1 VSIENGSQ
9 FCKDKSNFGFLTVSK
24 SLIWKFS
31 YEKEFFS
38 IIYRSQRKIEK
49 DKNMTFL
56 AWSRM
61 RFSKIYTLHRIS
73 ENRKSVSTARES
85 RVHFFHEPFF
95 CEHEWDSQ
103 KNKIFV
109 HLHKQSVKSKF
120 ACALFPHPWMRAKFL
135 RCSEGFRISFFS
147 NLALRSGSWNYESW
161 VSSWEETRAAGIIP
175 DPGTRRPDLTPYF
188 VMREENS

>member
-120 ACALFPHPWMRAKFL
+120 ACALFPHPWEKVRSTFTV
-135 RCSEGFRISFFS
+135 RCLFFS
-147 NLALRSGSWNYESW
+147 SKSQKRTWKKSWRRANLRLLHFSLLS
-161 VSSWEETRAAGIIP
+161 
-175 DPGTRRPDLTPYF
+175 TRR
-188 VMREENS
+188 E

>member
-1 VSIENGSQ
+1 MQNWLEITNNKSKKDFFMWVSKTAANFVKINRTS
-9 FCKDKSNFGFLTVSK
+9 DFGFLTVSK

-120 ACALFPHPWMRAKFL
+120 ACALFPHPCLWH
-135 RCSEGFRISFFS
+135 
-147 NLALRSGSWNYESW
+147 
-161 VSSWEETRAAGIIP
+161 
-175 DPGTRRPDLTPYF
+175 
-188 VMREENS
+188 

>member
-1 VSIENGSQ
+1 MSIENGSQ

-73 ENRKSVSTARES
+73 ENRKSVSTTRES
-85 RVHFFHEPFF
+85 RVHFFHKPFF

-109 HLHKQSVKSKF
+109 HLHKQSVISKKRV
-120 ACALFPHPWMRAKFL
+120 H
-135 RCSEGFRISFFS
+135 FS
-147 NLALRSGSWNYESW
+147 
-161 VSSWEETRAAGIIP
+161 
-175 DPGTRRPDLTPYF
+175 LTPGY
-188 VMREENS
+188 EENKRESVILMLYPGMSE

>member
-1 VSIENGSQ
+1 MSIENGSQ

-38 IIYRSQRKIEK
+38 IIYSSQRKIEK

-109 HLHKQSVKSKF
+109 HLHKQSVNSKF
-120 ACALFPHPWMRAKFL
+120 ACALFPHPWRALYLMLILCKSWFL
-135 RCSEGFRISFFS
+135 GA
-147 NLALRSGSWNYESW
+147 NLVKIDAKSDEKVQKS
-161 VSSWEETRAAGIIP
+161 
-175 DPGTRRPDLTPYF
+175 
-188 VMREENS
+188 

>member
-1 VSIENGSQ
+1 MSIENGSQ

-120 ACALFPHPWMRAKFL
+120 ACALFPHPWLKQEKFYMKVWLFYFFWRILHEYLL
-135 RCSEGFRISFFS
+135 RVLFHFNGNDILMSLLFEFHIKS
-147 NLALRSGSWNYESW
+147 
-161 VSSWEETRAAGIIP
+161 I
-175 DPGTRRPDLTPYF
+175 
-188 VMREENS
+188 

>member
-1 VSIENGSQ
+1 VSWARQLVSSAQDISDQVQLNLGKFFYVSIENGSQ

-120 ACALFPHPWMRAKFL
+120 ACALFPHPWIERDRIRNHGGVFSKMSR
-135 RCSEGFRISFFS
+135 FRF
-147 NLALRSGSWNYESW
+147 
-161 VSSWEETRAAGIIP
+161 
-175 DPGTRRPDLTPYF
+175 
-188 VMREENS
+188 